1 MHDVTLRSVE
11 DSDLDIFFVQQ
22 LEPEANWMAAFTR
35 KNPSDRAAFL
45 AHWARILADPTT
57 MNQTILADGVVA
69 GHVSSYQEEPGHP
82 EVTYWLGKEFWGQG
96 VATSALSDFL
106 SDHLTARPVYARV
119 AQDNPGSRRV
129 LEKSGFRVIGEDS
142 GYANARQAE
151 TAEYLL
157 RLDR

>member
-1 MHDVTLRSVE
+1 MDDVTLRSVE
-11 DSDLDIFFVQQ
+11 DSDLDIFFAQQ
-22 LEPEANWMAAFTR
+22 REPEAIWMAAFTS
-35 KNPSDRAAFL
+35 KDPSDHAAFL
-45 AHWARILADPTT
+45 AHWARIRADPTT
-57 MNQTILADGVVA
+57 FNQTILADGAVA
-69 GHVSSYQEEPGHP
+69 GYVSCYQDELDRT
-82 EVTYWLGKEFWGQG
+82 EVCYWLGKEFWGQG
-96 VATSALSDFL
+96 VATRALSNFL

-129 LEKSGFRVIGEDS
+129 LEKSGFRVIGEDA